1 MLSFAQQEIPMKYRE
16 VLTLTMSKKTVAIM
30 FGGRSPEYD
39 VSLMSAYSIINAVN
53 REKYEVVLLGISRE
67 GQWYK
72 YTGPIE
78 DILSDTWHVDEKNIS
93 PMIISPSRGEG
104 LIELVEGQAVK
115 VHVDAVF
122 PVLHGS
128 YGEDGTVQG
137 LCELAGLPVVGSG
150 SAASALCMDKDRS
163 HKLVSLAG
171 IRVPRSLC
179 FEYAPSEDEIS
190 SAVEELGFPM
200 FVKPVKAGSSFGVS
214 RVEDETQ
221 LAEAVKLALVYD
233 NAVLFEEYI
242 DGFETGCSV
251 IGNSELKTGRIDE
264 IELAG
269 GFFDY
274 EEKYNLVTSKIHM
287 PARIDEDTEK
297 SLQEAAKTIYAVL
310 GCRGYARIDIF
321 LNSKGEI
328 VFNEVNTIPGFTS
341 KSRFPNM
348 LKGVGIEY
356 PELVDILIELAIEY
370 VEND

>member
-1 MLSFAQQEIPMKYRE
+1 
-16 VLTLTMSKKTVAIM
+16 MSKKTVAIL

-53 REKYEVVLLGISRE
+53 RDKYDILLLGITRE
-67 GQWYK
+67 GEWFRYS
-72 YTGPIE
+72 GSVD
-78 DILSDTWHVDEKNIS
+78 DIPNDMWHTDPSRLSS
-93 PMIISPSRGEG
+93 MIISPSKGGG
-104 LIELVEGQAVK
+104 LIELIDGRAEKIHADV
-115 VHVDAVF
+115 VF

-137 LCELAGLPVVGSG
+137 LCELAGIPVVGSG
-150 SAASALCMDKDRS
+150 SAASALCMDKDRA

-171 IRVPRSLC
+171 IRVPKSIC
-179 FEYAPSEDEIS
+179 FEYAPSEEEILS
-190 SAVEELGFPM
+190 TISQLGLPL
-200 FVKPVKAGSSFGVS
+200 FVKPVKAGSSFGVT
-214 RVEDETQ
+214 RVDDSSQ
-221 LAEAVKLALVYD
+221 LMDAVKLALTYD
-233 NAVLFEEYI
+233 DAVLFEENI

-251 IGNSELKTGRIDE
+251 IGNLELKTGRIDE

-287 PARIDEDTEK
+287 PARIDEETEK
-297 SLQEAAKTIYAVL
+297 KLQEAAKTIYTTL

-321 LNSKGEI
+321 LDSKGEI
-328 VFNEVNTIPGFTS
+328 VFNETNTIPGFTS

-370 VEND
+370 LEK